1 MDFSKVSYCSGVNS
15 IFMKNP
21 RIKVN
26 FNRRAQGATRFFQ
39 DIVYFR
45 TFLFCLCLVSGI
57 GSCASTQRFDQLK
70 KVKEDKALLYV
81 LRPQREAQSLFSFT
95 IDLYKY
101 PGSFKEGNR
110 SLFQNFGLDSGEYKT
125 FELVPGFYALKC
137 RDFEKVFF
145 AKEGKIIFL
154 SIELFNTGNFSLP
167 DLFIQES
174 KPEDAL
180 RSLLE
185 GKRMYWSPSEN

>member
-1 MDFSKVSYCSGVNS
+1 
-15 IFMKNP
+15 MKNP

-39 DIVYFR
+39 DIVHFR
-45 TFLFCLCLVSGI
+45 TFLFSIFLVSGLV
-57 GSCASTQRFDQLK
+57 SCASTQRFDQLR

-81 LRPQREAQSLFSFT
+81 LRPQREAQSLFSFAVE
-95 IDLYKY
+95 LYKY

-110 SLFQNFGLDSGEYKT
+110 TLFQNFGLDSGEYKIL
-125 FELVPGFYALKC
+125 ELASGFYALKC

-154 SIELFNTGNFSLP
+154 SIELFNTGTFTLP
-167 DLFIQES
+167 DLFIQEP

-180 RSLLE
+180 RYLLE
-185 GKRMYWSPSEN
+185 GKRMYWTPSEN

>member
-1 MDFSKVSYCSGVNS
+1 
-15 IFMKNP
+15 MKNP

-26 FNRRAQGATRFFQ
+26 FNRRAQGATRFFHN
-39 DIVYFR
+39 ILYFR
-45 TFLFCLCLVSGI
+45 TFLFCICLASGF
-57 GSCASTQRFDQLK
+57 GSCASTKRFDQLK
-70 KVKEDKALLYV
+70 KAKDDSALIYV
-81 LRPQREAQSLFSFT
+81 LRPQLVAQSFFSFSVE
-95 IDLYKY
+95 LYKY

-125 FELVPGFYALKC
+125 LELTPGVYALKC
-137 RDFEKVFF
+137 RDFEKVFI

-154 SIELFNTGNFSLP
+154 SIALYNTGNFSLP
-167 DLFIQES
+167 ELFIQES

-185 GKRMYWSPSEN
+185 GKRMYRISAEN